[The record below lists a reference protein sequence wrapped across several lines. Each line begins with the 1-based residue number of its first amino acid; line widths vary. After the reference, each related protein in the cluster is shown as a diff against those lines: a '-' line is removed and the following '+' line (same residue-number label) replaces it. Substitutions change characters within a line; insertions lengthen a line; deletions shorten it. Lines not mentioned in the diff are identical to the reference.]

1 MANRFNADLLI
12 ENISIIFE
20 EDNQERLL
28 KIATYF
34 FAIIERSPKK
44 FQDIVDNIEF
54 TTKSKIMSTLALIK
68 KEGREEGIEEGQ
80 YKKSITTIRN
90 MTLKKLD
97 ILSIAEFSD
106 NTIAF
111 VKQVQNELKL
121 EGKIKTL
128 LTKKESP
135 AAIAKKLKVSEWF
148 VEVIRDLGKKK
159 KRNKS

>member
-1 MANRFNADLLI
+1 
-12 ENISIIFE
+12 
-20 EDNQERLL
+20 
-28 KIATYF
+28 
-34 FAIIERSPKK
+34 
-44 FQDIVDNIEF
+44 
-54 TTKSKIMSTLALIK
+54 MSTLALIK

-121 EGKIKTL
+121 
-128 LTKKESP
+128 
-135 AAIAKKLKVSEWF
+135 
-148 VEVIRDLGKKK
+148 
-159 KRNKS
+159 